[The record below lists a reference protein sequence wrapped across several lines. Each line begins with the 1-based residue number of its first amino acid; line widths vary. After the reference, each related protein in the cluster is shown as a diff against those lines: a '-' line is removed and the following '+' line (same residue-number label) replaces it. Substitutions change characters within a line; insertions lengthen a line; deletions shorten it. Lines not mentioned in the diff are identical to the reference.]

1 MGEKRVGFHDLSC
14 LLLVNLCYNT
24 LCSADTVQISFGW
37 KVYSSANDMN
47 GWNFASF
54 DLVLRMY
61 QVMFQEV
68 VWHWSHARVVN
79 VCDYLCLLAVKVN
92 DQAKMKKEKRKV
104 SKEEEIALSHM
115 LILLK
120 DTELLLQ
127 IFRLMWSGSLW
138 KTWSKR
144 KVMYTSGGQVMS
156 VILLVA
162 DFVCKLKSWSSGWT

>member
-1 MGEKRVGFHDLSC
+1 
-14 LLLVNLCYNT
+14 
-24 LCSADTVQISFGW
+24 
-37 KVYSSANDMN
+37 
-47 GWNFASF
+47 
-54 DLVLRMY
+54 
-61 QVMFQEV
+61 MFQEV
-68 VWHWSHARVVN
+68 VWHWSNARVVN
-79 VCDYLCLLAVKVN
+79 VCDYLSLLAVKVN

-144 KVMYTSGGQVMS
+144 KVMYNSGGQVMS

-162 DFVCKLKSWSSGWT
+162 DFVNLRVEVLGGLSDMSFVKSLLEALLGVAQHLLPGSLPDG